1 MDKSAAGA
9 YVYAKACGMYSRSF
23 VGPRAKRLFESRR
36 LQDLW
41 SLLFKEDVPLV
52 PEGLLA
58 LLLERKSGERVVN
71 DFITLLSTYDRPDP
85 LSRAL
90 LSLYDY
96 NNLKAA
102 SAWAALGRTDQPALI
117 DIGEFSLFDKS
128 RWPDIAAMTRNSPVA
143 WYNRVPDEGE
153 RIEWET
159 RLDHQYYHSLWS
171 ALQNLD
177 RQDRAATEDLVRTEI
192 ILQNVVWAMRLR
204 VYYKKTADEI
214 MPLLAGYDEAPD
226 VSSQLCKPAMDVLER
241 PLDSWG
247 EWAHWKYAWLLNP
260 HEEGVPWELDP
271 RWAQLAADKYL
282 YRRAIEQFHQTPFT
296 VGVLVSFFKIKQ
308 LEEQMIRIAAEGLRL
323 GATESQ
329 MNDFIGDGKD
339 A

>member
-1 MDKSAAGA
+1 MDKSAAEA

-41 SLLFKEDVPLV
+41 SLLFTDEVPLV
-52 PEGLLA
+52 PESLLA
-58 LLLERKSGERVVN
+58 LLLERKAEERVVN
-71 DFITLLSTYDRPDP
+71 DFITLLSVYDKPDP

-90 LSLYDY
+90 LSLYDF

-102 SAWAALGRTDQPALI
+102 STWASLGRTESPALV
-117 DIGEFSLFDKS
+117 DIGEFAVFDKD
-128 RWPDIAAMTRNSPVA
+128 RWPDIAAMTRGSPVD

-159 RLDHQYYHSLWS
+159 RLDHHYYHSLWS
-171 ALQNLD
+171 SLQSLG
-177 RQDRAATEDLVRTEI
+177 RQDRESSEELIRTEI
-192 ILQNVVWAMRLR
+192 ILQNIVWAMRLR
-204 VYYKKTADEI
+204 VYYRRTAEEI
-214 MPLLAGYDEAPD
+214 VPLLAGKDEKPA
-226 VSSQLCKPAMDVLER
+226 VSDLLCKPALDILER

-247 EWAHWKYAWLLNP
+247 EWASWKYSWLLNP

-282 YRRAIEQFHQTPFT
+282 YRLAIVQFHQRPFT

-308 LEEQMIRIAAEGLRL
+308 LEEQMIRVAAEGLRL
-323 GATESQ
+323 GATEGQ
-329 MNDFIGDGKD
+329 MKDFMGDGKD